1 VNVNE
6 IERGPCPSCG
16 EAIAVDARECR
27 YCGASALVGVRSSA
41 AIVDGRARYQA
52 ARAVSAL
59 GPPLPAFNLVAEAL
73 KTPGSVMV
81 RDVPLAFA
89 LRVIGALEANGG
101 QAETFAA
108 RPPAAAQPWLRWVG
122 AAAVVLLLAGSGWW
136 AVKGGLQSGE
146 GAGSAAGERLAA
158 KIVAKVGTAG
168 TVALLCKSQSGAGF
182 FVAEDLVVTNAHVAC
197 GMDTEIRVRTS
208 SGESGTGKPVHIDT
222 HHDLALVR
230 VSGLKGTPLPL
241 GDAGTLEVGENLV
254 MIGSPVGMDF
264 TVHQASVSN
273 VQRAMLGVAY
283 IQIEARINP
292 GNSGGPVLDR
302 RGRVI
307 GVATLKQADADG
319 IGFAVPINY
328 VFTAGQNTWVAP
340 PEGAAASPG
349 FASMLARAVK
359 DEQETVAEATAAG
372 EVKRIVAVRQ
382 VSATTL
388 HVLIVRIAMQ
398 APPPEMATFRVWAG
412 EQEVCAPPG
421 PVREWRVVEGG
432 SDEVPPHVKEF
443 LARNNLGFQVY
454 LGAAEVRLDGCP
466 FDTITSRPVIELLGA
481 DKEFSR
487 AKM

>member
-1 VNVNE
+1 MNVNE

-16 EAIAVDARECR
+16 EAIPVDARECR

-41 AIVDGRARYQA
+41 AIADGRARYQA

-59 GPPLPAFNLVAEAL
+59 GPPLPAFNLVADAL
-73 KTPGSVMV
+73 KTPGGIVV

-89 LRVIGALEANGG
+89 LRVIEALEANSG

-108 RPPAAAQPWLRWVG
+108 RPPAAAQPWARWAG
-122 AAAVVLLLAGSGWW
+122 ATAVVLLLAGAGWW
-136 AVKGGLQSGE
+136 AVKGEWRGE
-146 GAGSAAGERLAA
+146 GSSSALGERLAA
-158 KIVAKVGTAG
+158 KVVAKTGTAG
-168 TVALLCKSQSGAGF
+168 TVALQCKSQTGAGF

-197 GMDTEIRVRTS
+197 GMDIDIKVRTAT
-208 SGESGTGKPVHIDT
+208 GESGTGKAVHIDE

-230 VSGLKGTPLPL
+230 VSSVKGTPLPL

-340 PEGAAASPG
+340 PDGAADSPG
-349 FASMLARAVK
+349 FAAMLARAVK
-359 DEQETVAEATAAG
+359 DEKETVAEATAAG
-372 EVKRIVAVRQ
+372 DSTRIVAVRQ
-382 VSATTL
+382 VAATTL
-388 HVLIVRIAMQ
+388 HVLIVRIALQ
-398 APPPEMATFRVWAG
+398 PPAPEMVSFRVWAG

-421 PVREWRVVEGG
+421 AVREWRRVEGG
-432 SDEVPPHVKEF
+432 SEEVPVHVKDF
-443 LARNNLGFQVY
+443 LARNKLGFEVY
-454 LGAAEVRLDGCP
+454 VGGAEVLLDGCP

-481 DKEFSR
+481 DKQFSR
-487 AKM
+487 ATM